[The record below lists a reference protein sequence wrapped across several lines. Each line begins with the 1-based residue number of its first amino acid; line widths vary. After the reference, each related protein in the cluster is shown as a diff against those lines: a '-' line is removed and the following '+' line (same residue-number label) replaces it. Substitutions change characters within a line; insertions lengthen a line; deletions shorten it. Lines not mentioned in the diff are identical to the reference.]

1 MQIRNQLLTERISHS
16 IADLTSLFD
25 VRPITLTQKQT
36 GSELA
41 AEVGRKTTCLGLKG
55 VLHVS

>member
-1 MQIRNQLLTERISHS
+1 MQIRNQLLTESISHS

-41 AEVGRKTTCLGLKG
+41 AEVGRKDTCLGLKG
-55 VLHVS
+55 V